1 MATKEERIK
10 EFSDVELQIQKIGG
24 EITGDLN
31 PDQTES
37 GSFAVDESDL
47 SMKKL
52 DEYQSQLLEL
62 QREKSERLHKVL
74 DYVSTVH
81 NLCVVLGMDFFST
94 VIEVHPSLNESIG
107 VNSKS
112 ISNGTLT
119 KLAKTV
125 STLKEDKKQ
134 RLHKLQELASQLIDM
149 WNLMDT
155 PIEERRLFDHVTC
168 NISASV
174 DEVTVPGALALDLI

>member
-1 MATKEERIK
+1 LKLLFDFLINTLRVLLLCFA
-10 EFSDVELQIQKIGG
+10 LQ
-24 EITGDLN
+24 
-31 PDQTES
+31 
-37 GSFAVDESDL
+37 
-47 SMKKL
+47 
-52 DEYQSQLLEL
+52 
-62 QREKSERLHKVL
+62 SERLHKVL

-134 RLHKLQELASQLIDM
+134 RLHKVMHLNCCML
-149 WNLMDT
+149 
-155 PIEERRLFDHVTC
+155 V
-168 NISASV
+168 
-174 DEVTVPGALALDLI
+174 